1 MLPSKT
7 LDCRNPQITRHLL
20 FGRTLPSIYAQSVSP
35 TQAIE
40 IRGFRLTPPFPLA
53 YDGSRDC
60 ATLNELSSRFMRFLI
75 WLVVLCWAVAML
87 RRALAW
93 MLRGFLSSP
102 TRSQSAPDNQRTVRS
117 SRRLVRD
124 PVCGVHIT
132 EDRAIPLRVRGEVVH
147 FCSVACRDQYAG
159 NEQKFAANG

>member
-1 MLPSKT
+1 M
-7 LDCRNPQITRHLL
+7 
-20 FGRTLPSIYAQSVSP
+20 
-35 TQAIE
+35 E
-40 IRGFRLTPPFPLA
+40 RGLTTP
-53 YDGSRDC
+53 
-60 ATLNELSSRFMRFLI
+60 NEFSSRFMRFLI
-75 WLVVLCWAVAML
+75 WLVVLFWTVAML
-87 RRALAW
+87 RRAVSW

-102 TRSQSAPDNQRTVRS
+102 TRGHSAPANQQPVTS

-124 PVCGVHIT
+124 PVCGVHIA